1 MKRCAIILVVMIS
14 ITSCSMRRMAT
25 TMTAGI
31 VGDGMKAV
39 ESEQDLWIA
48 KQSIIPL
55 VKVLEVLNEGDP
67 GNPEFLGLM
76 AKVYGNVAF
85 GFFEPKYLAGKDKEV
100 WRGRVERFYQ
110 KGYQAGTVSLE
121 DRFGKG
127 VSGPVMDFESA
138 ISGAKEKDLSVLFWT
153 AFDLGNWV
161 NLYRG
166 DVTKVALLPKVT
178 AMVDRVVAVDPSFG
192 FGSAKAFQAAMLA
205 SRPKMLGGNPEKA
218 RGIFE
223 EAIAMTDGKYLMS
236 KVMFAEWYAI
246 PMKDA
251 ALKKRLLTEVIDAD
265 PMALPEQV
273 LANKLAQERA
283 RLLLG
288 R

>member
-1 MKRCAIILVVMIS
+1 
-14 ITSCSMRRMAT
+14 MAT